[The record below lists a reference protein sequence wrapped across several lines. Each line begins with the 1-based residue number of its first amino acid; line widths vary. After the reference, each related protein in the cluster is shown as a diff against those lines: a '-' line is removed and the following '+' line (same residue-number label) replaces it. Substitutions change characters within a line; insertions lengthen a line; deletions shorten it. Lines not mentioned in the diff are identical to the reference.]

1 MSHSISEDNVN
12 PFARSLCTSTILL
25 HVLHYD
31 VHASTWINP
40 AGYSATPRRDGPQAS
55 TPAHRGVLAHPLY
68 QSRLTNEMKRAVTA
82 PRVLS
87 RIQDRAPKELQFDVI
102 GTKPARLNFEVN
114 EQLFPNLYRTR
125 GVLSPSRKVYSRV
138 YCNTMQTVPG
148 AGTVMQI
155 NGH

>member
-1 MSHSISEDNVN
+1 MYCITMS
-12 PFARSLCTSTILL
+12 T
-25 HVLHYD
+25 
-31 VHASTWINP
+31 STWINP

-87 RIQDRAPKELQFDVI
+87 RIQDRAHKELQFDVI
-102 GTKPARLNFEVN
+102 GEENSKVEP
-114 EQLFPNLYRTR
+114 LFPNLYRTR
-125 GVLSPSRKVYSRV
+125 GVLSPSP
-138 YCNTMQTVPG
+138 TQEFTVIRCRQSLGPRQVLK
-148 AGTVMQI
+148 VMQI